1 MRGNEVSTRVVK
13 WSEGLINRVSII
25 IRRYT
30 DHMKFAAVWMF
41 LLLYSL
47 IFFCLYFVL
56 LYMWLCVLCA
66 CV

>member
-1 MRGNEVSTRVVK
+1 MRVSEVSTRVVK

-30 DHMKFAAVWMF
+30 EHMKFAAVWMF

-47 IFFCLYFVL
+47 TIFCFYFVL
-56 LYMWLCVLCA
+56 LYIWLCVVCA
-66 CV
+66 SV